1 MEMSGEYA
9 IAAPRQLVWDA
20 LNDPEALRQCIPGC
34 ETIERQSETELT
46 ATVTA
51 KVGPVKAKFQGV
63 VRLSDLDPPKSYRIS
78 GEGKG
83 GAAGF
88 AKGGATVELVETE
101 GGQATLLSYAVD
113 ANVGGKLAQI
123 GARLIDSTA
132 KKLAGEFFETIAG
145 VVVARAAEAGGAI
158 PTANHPTQEA
168 PRQSAES
175 FTKTEE
181 TMSTAPQ
188 NLPED
193 IPAENV
199 YDGTHWMIY
208 LTLAGSFAGL
218 AALLVTSWAW

>member
-1 MEMSGEYA
+1 M
-9 IAAPRQLVWDA
+9 VWDA
-20 LNDPEALRQCIPGC
+20 LNDPVALRQCIPGC

-88 AKGGATVELVETE
+88 AKGGAIVELVETE

-132 KKLAGEFFETIAG
+132 KKLAGEFFETFAG
-145 VVVARAAEAGGAI
+145 VVVASRRVKPAGPCRPPIIPSKKRRVRA
-158 PTANHPTQEA
+158 Q
-168 PRQSAES
+168 
-175 FTKTEE
+175 K
-181 TMSTAPQ
+181 
-188 NLPED
+188 
-193 IPAENV
+193 
-199 YDGTHWMIY
+199 
-208 LTLAGSFAGL
+208 
-218 AALLVTSWAW
+218 ALRKRRKP

>member
-132 KKLAGEFFETIAG
+132 KKLAGEFFETFAG
-145 VVVARAAEAGGAI
+145 VVVARATETGGAM
-158 PTANHPTQEA
+158 PTADHPTQEA
-168 PRQSAES
+168 PRQSPES
-175 FTKTEE
+175 FTKTE
-181 TMSTAPQ
+181 
-188 NLPED
+188 
-193 IPAENV
+193 
-199 YDGTHWMIY
+199 
-208 LTLAGSFAGL
+208 
-218 AALLVTSWAW
+218 

>member
-1 MEMSGEYA
+1 MEMLGEYS

-20 LNDPEALRQCIPGC
+20 LNDTEALRQCIPGC
-34 ETIERQSETELT
+34 ENIERQSETELT

-51 KVGPVKAKFQGV
+51 KVGPVKTKFQGL

-88 AKGGATVELVETE
+88 AKGGATVKLVETE

-132 KKLAGEFFETIAG
+132 KKLAGEFFETFAG
-145 VVVARAAEAGGAI
+145 IVVARAAETGGAI
-158 PTANHPTQEA
+158 PTADHPTQEA

-175 FTKTEE
+175 LTKTEQN
-181 TMSTAPQ
+181 MSTTPQ

-199 YDGTHWMIY
+199 YDSTHWMIY